1 MAAMVF
7 RPRTSLGARLIT
19 TFRAA
24 TLLSFSLVCTS
35 MSVAQAIPAA
45 TQPIHLSGFG
55 GITGSYT
62 GLEQSKN
69 LGITAGFDIGFKP
82 FYRLYPSAEIRGTY
96 PIDDGA
102 LIAEK
107 NFLAGLKLERPY
119 GFAHPYGD
127 VLFGRNK
134 IEYLNGGYPNAAGT
148 LLYLESIS
156 NILSFGGGLDLDL
169 TPHFA
174 AKFDGQFQRY
184 QTPVTAS
191 GYIYAKAFTAGVVYR
206 IDFNHHFHYD
216 RKTDQVTNLPK
227 VPTPP
232 APKTPPPAPPDP
244 STQPAPDAPSDA
256 NPPPPAPAPD
266 PAPPAPAPTPQ
277 PQ

>member
-1 MAAMVF
+1 MTF

-19 TFRAA
+19 ALRAA

-35 MSVAQAIPAA
+35 ISVAQATPAA

-55 GITGSYT
+55 AITGSYT
-62 GLEQSKN
+62 GLEGSRN
-69 LGITAGFDIGFKP
+69 LGLTAGFDVGFKP
-82 FYRLYPSAEIRGTY
+82 LYRLYPSAEIRGTY
-96 PIDDGA
+96 PINSGA
-102 LIAEK
+102 IAGEK
-107 NFLAGLKLERPY
+107 NFLAGIKIERPY
-119 GFAHPYGD
+119 GVLHPYGD
-127 VLFGRNK
+127 ALYGRNK
-134 IEYLNGGYPNAAGT
+134 IEYLNGGYPNANGT

-156 NILSFGGGLDLDL
+156 NVLSFGGGFDVDL

-184 QTPVTAS
+184 DTPVTAS
-191 GYIYAKAFTAGVVYR
+191 GEIYTKAFSAGVVYR

-227 VPTPP
+227 DPAPP
-232 APKTPPPAPPDP
+232 APKTPPTPPDA
-244 STQPAPDAPSDA
+244 STPPVPDAPPAPDTTT
-256 NPPPPAPAPD
+256 PPPAPAPD
-266 PAPPAPAPTPQ
+266 PAPTSPAPTPQ